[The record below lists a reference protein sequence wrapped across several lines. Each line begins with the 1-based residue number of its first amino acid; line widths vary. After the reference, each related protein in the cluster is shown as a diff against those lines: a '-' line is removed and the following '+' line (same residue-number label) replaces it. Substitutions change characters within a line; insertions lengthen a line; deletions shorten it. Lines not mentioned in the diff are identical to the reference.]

1 MQKLEIELDQETFAK
16 INQLAQTYNCEISDI
31 IKAMI
36 DQLTQPEILNNS
48 FIGKWGDEA
57 ELVDEMVADILKHRN
72 YRD

>member
-16 INQLAQTYNCEISDI
+16 INQLAQTYNCQVSDLI
-31 IKAMI
+31 TAMI
-36 DQLTQPEILNNS
+36 GHLTQPKILNDT
-48 FIGKWGDEA
+48 FIGKWADDS